1 MKKYHIALS
10 FSGDDRGYVEK
21 VAVQLKNAGVAVFYD
36 RFEEAD
42 LWGKDLYEHLTSV
55 YRDQAMYTVIFVSDS
70 YVEKMWG
77 TQERKA
83 AQARAFRESSE
94 YILPAMFNTSV
105 EVPGMLETT
114 GYIDLNQKTP
124 AELADLIVRKLT
136 HSGVTLASIYSYSED
151 VKADIDYPID
161 RKSKIGSIIKALK
174 SYNWYTQ
181 NPAIEKILTLDWDKV
196 SADTAF
202 ILGRNMYQCACG
214 SERRACSFVTNLR
227 RELAA
232 FPNDRATDMLNGML
246 FEVYFNSKGEF
257 RGPSLKTTML
267 PELLQVQAVAKF
279 SPSIAFIRRAL
290 VPYKGEV
297 PFMPNQPPE
306 TVTLSLTV
314 KKSDPP
320 TVSSLKANGTELLSA
335 NQTLGGDLW
344 RLSFMSF
351 TPKELGRMLASQWGL
366 PDGQLSVTLPKNF
379 NESSELQLPEGT
391 SVGWPQESTA

>member
-10 FSGDDRGYVEK
+10 FSGDDRGYVEN

-42 LWGKDLYEHLTSV
+42 LWGKDLYEHLTSI
-55 YRDQAMYTVIFVSDS
+55 YRDQAMYTVMFVSDS
-70 YVEKMWG
+70 YVDKMWG

-105 EVPGMLETT
+105 VVPGMLETT

-124 AELADLIVRKLT
+124 AELADLIVKKLT
-136 HSGVTLASIYSYSED
+136 HSGVTLASVYLYSED
-151 VKADIDYPID
+151 VKADIDYTINT
-161 RKSKIGSIIKALK
+161 KSNIGSIIKALK

-181 NPAIEKILTLDWDKV
+181 NPAIEKILTLSWDKI

-214 SERRACSFVTNLR
+214 SERRAFTFVTNLR
-227 RELAA
+227 RELAS
-232 FPNDRATDMLNGML
+232 FPNDRAIDMLNGML

-257 RGPSLKTTML
+257 RGHALKTAML
-267 PELLQVQAVAKF
+267 PELLQVQTVAKF

-290 VPYKGEV
+290 APYKSEV
-297 PFMPNQPPE
+297 AFMPNQTPE

-314 KKSDPP
+314 KKGDPP
-320 TVSSLKANGTELLSA
+320 TLSSLKANGTELLSTNHA
-335 NQTLGGDLW
+335 LGGDLW

-351 TPKELGRMLASQWGL
+351 TPKELGRMLSSQWGL
-366 PDGQLSVTLPKNF
+366 PDGQLSIKVPKSF
-379 NESSELQLPEGT
+379 SEASELQLPEGT
-391 SVGWPQESTA
+391 SVGWPQEGIA